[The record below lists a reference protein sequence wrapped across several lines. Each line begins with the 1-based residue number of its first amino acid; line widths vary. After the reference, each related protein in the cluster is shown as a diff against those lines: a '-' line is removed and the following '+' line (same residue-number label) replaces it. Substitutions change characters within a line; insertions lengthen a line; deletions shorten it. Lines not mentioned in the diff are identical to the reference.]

1 MKNRIP
7 CIFYI
12 FIFITIYSNTYS
24 QTNLI
29 SNVKFTVDST
39 QVKITYELDGD
50 VTKEYEVYAT
60 MRNINDGSVY
70 SLSSAKGDI
79 GKGKF
84 AGLYNTI
91 YWEYRN
97 DYEIIPN
104 TTDFE
109 FNVTANEAAPIN
121 QDNTN
126 TRNNTKKESSGGST
140 WYYYVGGAVVVIV
153 ALALTVFSSDNK
165 DDGGDEIP
173 APPTRP

>member
-12 FIFITIYSNTYS
+12 FIFITIYSNSFS

-29 SNVKFTVDST
+29 SNVQFTIDSI

-50 VTKEYEVYAT
+50 VTKEYEVSAT

-70 SLSSAKGDI
+70 SLSSANGDI
-79 GKGKF
+79 GKGNF
-84 AGLYNTI
+84 SGSNRTI
-91 YWEYRN
+91 YWEYGK

-109 FNVTANEAAPIN
+109 FNVIANEVVPITQN
-121 QDNTN
+121 NN
-126 TRNNTKKESSGGST
+126 NSRNNTKKESGGST
-140 WYYYVGGAVVVIV
+140 WYYYVGGAVAVIV
-153 ALALTVFSSDNK
+153 VLALTVFGNKDK

>member
-12 FIFITIYSNTYS
+12 FIFITIYSNSYS

-29 SNVKFTVDST
+29 SNVNFTIDST
-39 QVKITYELDGD
+39 QVKITYELEGD
-50 VTKEYEVYAT
+50 VTKEYEVSAT
-60 MRNINDGSVY
+60 MRNLNDGSVY
-70 SLSSAKGDI
+70 TLSSAKGDI

-84 AGLYNTI
+84 AGAYNTI
-91 YWEYRN
+91 YWEYRK

-109 FNVTANEAAPIN
+109 FSVTANEVPISQN
-121 QDNTN
+121 NTN
-126 TRNNTKKESSGGST
+126 SRNSTKKDSGGST
-140 WYYYVGGAVVVIV
+140 WYYYVGGAVAVIV
-153 ALALTVFSSDNK
+153 VLALTVFGNNDK

-173 APPTRP
+173 TPPTRP